1 MNIAELAEATKNSDR
16 YSYEEAS
23 IEDDNGDEIKG
34 VVISD
39 GKTDT
44 AIHVSFGRMLE
55 LSWETLRAAAAQG
68 RDVDHITRITG
79 YFSRTS
85 GWNKGKRAEL
95 RDRHRETVDKPVTS

>member
-1 MNIAELAEATKNSDR
+1 MNMAELKEATKNSDR

-39 GKTDT
+39 GKTGT

-68 RDVDHITRITG
+68 KDVDHITRITG

-85 GWNKGKRAEL
+85 GWHKSKRREL
-95 RDRHRETVDKPVTS
+95 EDRDKVRIE